1 MHPDLLNNPTFLRY
15 YETWQRDP
23 TSLVFAP
30 LADFFCQYKLFADA
44 RKICEAGV
52 RNNPNSVLAHYSM
65 AKVYTYT
72 REWHAAKHEAQWV
85 LAHTPKHEAALEILQ
100 RIEQGQHQTV
110 DVRTVT
116 VPKVVEVVVPTPVI
130 PAVLPDSGMSQRE
143 SRSEVT
149 VLDPRSSVKSDAGM
163 TKSAAKPP
171 RKSWQTVTMAK
182 IYIQQGHLFKARTIY
197 KTILM
202 RDPKNVEALA
212 GLTSLERQMRDAA
225 TA

>member
-15 YETWQRDP
+15 YEMWQRDP
-23 TSLVFAP
+23 KSLVFAP

-72 REWHAAKHEAQWV
+72 REWHAAKHEALWV
-85 LAHTPKHEAALEILQ
+85 LAHTPKHEAAMEILQ
-100 RIEQGQHQTV
+100 RIEQGQHQSA

-116 VPKVVEVVVPTPVI
+116 VPKVVEATSVI
-130 PAVLPDSGMSQRE
+130 PAVLPDSGNGQRE
-143 SRSEVT
+143 SSSEVT
-149 VLDPRSSVKSDAGM
+149 VQDPRPSVKPNAGM

-182 IYIQQGHLFKARTIY
+182 IYIQQGHFFKARTIY
-197 KTILM
+197 KTILT
-202 RDPKNVEALA
+202 RDPQNAEALA
-212 GLTSLERQMRDAA
+212 GLTSLESQMKDAA
-225 TA
+225 IA